1 MRYLRGG
8 LLGLGI
14 VLLVALIVD
23 NDPGSILTS
32 FSQLSWRLLI
42 VLCFPMIL
50 VVACDTLGWRFAFRR
65 DRVAFGTLLSARLA
79 GEAFNLTTPTAT
91 MGGEAVKTW
100 LLRGHVPLE
109 ESLPSVIVAK
119 TTITIAQGFLLL
131 LGVVLAGAT
140 LPAGSPLL
148 VGMQWLLIV
157 QVVMLAIFVA
167 LQIRGV
173 LGWTVRVLDQIGPL
187 RAWWRPGVLRRADA
201 VLARFYRRQL
211 GRLVLSIFWHLV
223 AWLLGAVET
232 YLILQFMGLDVSL
245 ATATVIEAF
254 GTAIRLA
261 TFVVPASVGVLEGGF
276 VAIFAALGLAPSAG
290 ISFSL
295 IRRVREMAWV
305 GAGLVAFAAMR
316 PVAASDEPRESPSR
330 A

>member
-8 LLGLGI
+8 LLGLGV
-14 VLLVALIVD
+14 VLLVVLIVE
-23 NDPGSILTS
+23 NEPASILSS
-32 FSQLSWRLLI
+32 FAQLSWRLLI
-42 VLCFPMIL
+42 VLCFPMVL

-65 DRVAFGTLLSARLA
+65 DRVAFATLLSARLA

-100 LLRGHVPLE
+100 LLRGRVPLE

-119 TTITIAQGFLLL
+119 TTITIAQGILLL
-131 LGVVLAGAT
+131 LGIVLAGMI
-140 LPAGSPLL
+140 LPSGSPLL
-148 VGMQWLLIV
+148 VGMQGLLIV

-173 LGWTVRVLDQIGPL
+173 LGWTARILEQIGPL

-201 VLARFYRRQL
+201 VLALFYRRQP
-211 GRLVLSIFWHLV
+211 GRLVLSILWHLV

-232 YLILQFMGLDVSL
+232 YLILQFVGLDVSL

-261 TFVVPASVGVLEGGF
+261 TFLVPASLGVLEGGF
-276 VAIFAALGLAPSAG
+276 AAIFAALGLAPSAG

-295 IRRVREMAWV
+295 VRRVREMTWV

-316 PVAASDEPRESPSR
+316 PAEAGQEPRESPSR

>member
-42 VLCFPMIL
+42 VLCFPMTL

-131 LGVVLAGAT
+131 LGVLLAGAT

-173 LGWTVRVLDQIGPL
+173 LGWTARVLEQIGPR

-201 VLARFYRRQL
+201 VLARFYRRQPVRL
-211 GRLVLSIFWHLV
+211 GLSIFWHLV

-232 YLILQFMGLDVSL
+232 YLILHFVGLEVSL

>member
-1 MRYLRGG
+1 MRYLRVG
-8 LLGLGI
+8 LLGVGV

-23 NDPGSILTS
+23 NEPASILAS

-42 VLCFPMIL
+42 VLCFPMIF

-65 DRVAFGTLLSARLA
+65 DRVAFSTLLSARLA

-100 LLRGHVPLE
+100 LLRGRVPLE

-119 TTITIAQGFLLL
+119 TTITIAQGILLL
-131 LGVVLAGAT
+131 LGVVLAGKT

-148 VGMQWLLIV
+148 TGMQWLLIV
-157 QVVMLAIFVA
+157 QVVMLSVFVA

-173 LGWTVRVLDQIGPL
+173 LGWTARVLDQIGPL

-201 VLARFYRRQL
+201 VLARFYRRQP
-211 GRLVLSIFWHLV
+211 GRLALSIFWHLV
-223 AWLLGAVET
+223 AWLLGALET
-232 YLILQFMGLDVSL
+232 YLILQFVGLDVSL
-245 ATATVIEAF
+245 TTATVIEAF

-261 TFVVPASVGVLEGGF
+261 TFVVPASLGVLEGGF

-295 IRRVREMAWV
+295 IRRVREMTWV